1 MAKTEKKE
9 VTAKTITEQLKEV
22 EQKKTKA
29 QLADDKRL
37 YNRYKKQIDSAYK
50 KMENCYLDTAIAIHS
65 IYKKELYKLDNYKNI
80 YDFAKENYDISRG
93 TCSKFI
99 NICERFGVTG
109 EAGTVV
115 ELQDKYKDYGVS
127 KLGIML
133 TFPDVLLEQ
142 VKPEQSVRD
151 LKQMAED
158 YRHSIDEQ
166 YQAVEAEN
174 KSLVETSVDASEA
187 MNTPESSDVEIFSK
201 DTFVCQAGSMDEL
214 NSLQEVVADTFKD
227 VLKKHP
233 TAKIRVNIVY

>member
-133 TFPDVLLEQ
+133 TFPDLLLEQ

-187 MNTPESSDVEIFSK
+187 MNTPEGSDVEIFSK